1 MSSVSLAIID
11 ISFYHQIG
19 CLFELIIYIF
29 LEAKV
34 RPLWRAYLFCFCRR
48 SIVNPGWSQ
57 WMKPTY
63 NLELSAGIQW
73 SIFILCHTLIH
84 PWVWQTDRGYGQ
96 SASFNVNSLLKKT
109 HQELQLWH
117 IFFSK
122 KNWIFYKKMLLL
134 SALCLTFVVSGWPFF
149 NHRYLGLGLP
159 MALHSHCRLASMA
172 ICASFS
178 IWVHWR
184 CSTSEEKTGDE
195 TRPVTITNFA
205 NNKLSY

>member
-11 ISFYHQIG
+11 LSFYHQIG
-19 CLFELIIYIF
+19 CLFELIIIFFF
-29 LEAKV
+29 LEAKAS
-34 RPLWRAYLFCFCRR
+34 PLWRAYLFCFCR
-48 SIVNPGWSQ
+48 SIVNAGWTQ

-84 PWVWQTDRGYGQ
+84 PWVWQTDRRYGQ
-96 SASFNVNSLLKKT
+96 SASFNVNSLLKKNT
-109 HQELQLWH
+109 PGVAAVTQFFQHYWQENRTIYLK
-117 IFFSK
+117 I
-122 KNWIFYKKMLLL
+122 LLL

-172 ICASFS
+172 ICASFR

-184 CSTSEEKTGDE
+184 CSTSEEKTDEWDE
-195 TRPVTITNFA
+195 TCH
-205 NNKLSY
+205 NNKCC